1 MDAWAVKY
9 QLLNSS
15 AEYVFEW
22 LKSKADEKCKSSN
35 FLSEDRDD
43 LECALLARNE
53 SLINLGLAL
62 FCLSPSVGFQLYKSG
77 DHTIKRAVLSGLSL
91 SESLEKFGHK
101 AWIITESVIPEL
113 ISRVE
118 RNNSDDD
125 FQLISSVFG
134 NKNIPDDILLSLYK
148 KEGLF
153 SNVSDELWLDL
164 LWSSINNPRIATTYE
179 GYTSDVFGGFD
190 EYRYNEVF
198 HAAWALYE
206 LLPVTPG
213 NAMFLGLLSA
223 RLVPEAHALNIQDL
237 VEKWVGSD
245 EHYFFDARKNLV
257 KTLGHYSDGF
267 KALRDS
273 SDLALR
279 VGFYENL
286 KHPSLSDFQ
295 TYLDLDGERFL
306 MEAVCNNSFYCKE
319 ELRYALSSACSD
331 IADPDSVISL
341 SEKYC
346 ANLNKFKSLSP
357 DSFFDCE
364 FEEELPFDV
373 IDDVQVRAEVGVRYL
388 RYKISKF
395 SSRIDELLEK
405 ESTHGDVAIN
415 VSGSKQPYAYSLLW
429 IVVFVL
435 FLMVFLK

>member
-1 MDAWAVKY
+1 MDGWVVKY

-22 LKSKADEKCKSSN
+22 LKSTADENGKLSV
-35 FLSEDRDD
+35 FLGEDREV
-43 LECALLARNE
+43 LEFALLARNE
-53 SLINLGLAL
+53 NLINLGLAL
-62 FCLSPSVGFQLYKSG
+62 FCLSPSVCFQLYKSG

-91 SESLEKFGHK
+91 NGSLDEFGHE
-101 AWIITESVIPEL
+101 AWVITKSVIPEL
-113 ISRVE
+113 IYSIE
-118 RNNSDDD
+118 KNNSDDD
-125 FQLISSVFG
+125 FQLISSVLC
-134 NKNIPDDILLSLYK
+134 NKKIPDEILLSLYK

-164 LWSSINNPRIATTYE
+164 LWCSINNPRIATTYE

-190 EYRYNEVF
+190 EYRYNRVF
-198 HAAWALYE
+198 HTAWALYE
-206 LLPVTPG
+206 HLPATPR
-213 NAMFLGLLSA
+213 NARFLGLLSA
-223 RLVPEAHALNIQDL
+223 KLVPETYKLNFKEL

-245 EHYFFDARKNLV
+245 EYFFDARKNLV
-257 KTLGHYSDGF
+257 KTLGNYNDDF

-273 SDLALR
+273 GDLALR
-279 VGFYENL
+279 LGFYENL
-286 KHPSLSDFQ
+286 RYPSLSDFQ
-295 TYLDLDGERFL
+295 AYLDLDGERFL
-306 MEAVCNNSFYCKE
+306 IEAVHNNSFYCKE

-331 IADPDSVISL
+331 VADHDSVISL

-346 ANLNKFKSLSP
+346 ANLNKFKAISP

-373 IDDVQVRAEVGVRYL
+373 IDDIQVRTEVGVRFL

-395 SSRIDELLEK
+395 SSRLEELLEK

-415 VSGSKQPYAYSLLW
+415 VSGIKPPYAYSLLW

-435 FLMVFLK
+435 FLMVIFK

>member
-22 LKSKADEKCKSSN
+22 LKSKSDEKCKSYN

-91 SESLEKFGHK
+91 RTFGRK
-101 AWIITESVIPEL
+101 ASIITESVIPEL

-118 RNNSDDD
+118 KNNSDDD
-125 FQLISSVFG
+125 FQLISSVLG

-164 LWSSINNPRIATTYE
+164 LWCSINNPRIATTFE
-179 GYTSDVFGGFD
+179 GYNTSDVFDGFD

-198 HAAWALYE
+198 HAAWALYK
-206 LLPVTPG
+206 LLPVTPI
-213 NAMFLGLLSA
+213 NASFLGLLSA

-245 EHYFFDARKNLV
+245 EYCFFDARKNLV

-279 VGFYENL
+279 LGFYENL
-286 KHPSLSDFQ
+286 KYPSLSDFQ

-306 MEAVCNNSFYCKE
+306 MEAVYNNSFYCKE

-331 IADPDSVISL
+331 ITDPDSVISL
-341 SEKYC
+341 SEIYYI
-346 ANLNKFKSLSP
+346 NLKKFKSLSP

-373 IDDVQVRAEVGVRYL
+373 IDDIQVRTEVGVRYL

-435 FLMVFLK
+435 FLMVLLK